1 MIFCTGNPDR
11 KTIAYVIN
19 PDRYASLSTG
29 YDFTTEKSLAQFAN
43 EIEDYAVFVNSA
55 FVAPGVQQRLM
66 HTCYSQWMQKDNKG
80 HIINIGTTLENTDDA
95 SDYNQSKQE
104 LRKQSLQLSNNT
116 GISGVKTTYVVLGGI
131 GDDMCDIEH
140 IGSTIRWII
149 EQPFRIP
156 MIQIESVK

>member
-29 YDFTTEKSLAQFAN
+29 YDFKTEKSMAQFAN
-43 EIEDYAVFVNSA
+43 EIEDYTVFVNSA
-55 FVAPGVQQRLM
+55 FVAPGVQQHLM
-66 HTCYSQWMQKDNKG
+66 HTCYSQWMQKDIKG

-95 SDYNQSKQE
+95 SDYNQSKKK
-104 LRKQSLQLSNNT
+104 LRKKSLQLSDNT

-131 GDDMCDIEH
+131 GDDMCDIED

>member
-1 MIFCTGNPDR
+1 MIFCTGNPAH

-55 FVAPGVQQRLM
+55 FVAPGVRQRLM

>member
-1 MIFCTGNPDR
+1 MIFRTGNPAHN
-11 KTIAYVIN
+11 TIAYVIN

-66 HTCYSQWMQKDNKG
+66 HTCYSEWMQKDNKG

>member
-1 MIFCTGNPDR
+1 
-11 KTIAYVIN
+11 
-19 PDRYASLSTG
+19 
-29 YDFTTEKSLAQFAN
+29 
-43 EIEDYAVFVNSA
+43 
-55 FVAPGVQQRLM
+55 
-66 HTCYSQWMQKDNKG
+66 MQKDNKG

>member
-1 MIFCTGNPDR
+1 MIFCTGNPAR

-29 YDFTTEKSLAQFAN
+29 YDFKTEKSLAQFAN

>member
-1 MIFCTGNPDR
+1 MIFCTGNPAH

>member
-1 MIFCTGNPDR
+1 MIFCTGNPAR

-29 YDFTTEKSLAQFAN
+29 YDFKTKKSLAQFAN